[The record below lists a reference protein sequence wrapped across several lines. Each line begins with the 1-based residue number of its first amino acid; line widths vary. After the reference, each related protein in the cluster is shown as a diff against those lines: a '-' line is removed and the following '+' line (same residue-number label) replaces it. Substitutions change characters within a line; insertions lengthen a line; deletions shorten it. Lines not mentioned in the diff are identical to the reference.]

1 MRMAFGKAFKTLKE
15 ANAHAKKMRARYPH
29 IEVRKM
35 SKKLHPRREKLYHVG
50 DYTDFINFA

>member
-1 MRMAFGKAFKTLKE
+1 MAFGKAFKTLKE